1 MFALSTADPV
11 HLRLANSAYRKRVVL
26 KHVLL
31 IIARLLAT
39 TPASVLAQSEQA
51 KVLLETVIGDIEI
64 EL

>member
-1 MFALSTADPV
+1 M
-11 HLRLANSAYRKRVVL
+11 L